1 MSRTR
6 SGVTEVRSLGMSRWE
21 PVALPEVAPG
31 DHVVVS
37 FTNGCNSTVVTSVID
52 VTPVAPLPT
61 TLGVVEVSA
70 SHNQPVAVWDNRGA
84 CTSDLASTV
93 APYTF
98 ALDPS
103 IAPWADAIELTPMLD
118 GSPWSE
124 VSDVRV
130 APHFIFARCEAP
142 LPSQVDLRDATLGEH
157 TLRIDGSIR
166 GLNVTLASNTETLA
180 LQCASSSGASCSAHA
195 PAQPS
200 SKFAMLSILAATT
213 LLARRRLL
221 TIRQ

>member
-1 MSRTR
+1 MTD
-6 SGVTEVRSLGMSRWE
+6 VRSLGMPTWE
-21 PVALPEVAPG
+21 PVPLPDVAAG
-31 DHVVVS
+31 DHVVLT
-37 FTNGCNSTVVTSVID
+37 FTSACDRTVVTSVID
-52 VTPVAPLPT
+52 ITPVAPLPT
-61 TLGVVEVSA
+61 TLGVLEVSA

-84 CTSDLASTV
+84 CTSDLAATV
-93 APYTF
+93 VPYTF
-98 ALDPS
+98 ALDSS

-118 GSPWSE
+118 GSRWSE
-124 VSDVRV
+124 VSDARV

-142 LPSQVDLRDATLGEH
+142 LPSQVDLRDAALGEH
-157 TLRIDGSIR
+157 TLRMDGSIR

-180 LQCASSSGASCSAHA
+180 LQCASSSGASCSAQA

-200 SKFAMLSILAATT
+200 SWFAVLSMLAVTT